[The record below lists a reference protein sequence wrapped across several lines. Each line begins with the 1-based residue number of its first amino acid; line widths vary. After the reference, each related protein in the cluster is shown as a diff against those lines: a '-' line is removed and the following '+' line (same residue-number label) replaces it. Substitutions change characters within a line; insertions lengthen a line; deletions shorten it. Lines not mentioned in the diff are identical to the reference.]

1 MPRRR
6 PIKLR
11 ELTGMFE
18 GLESRWK
25 SLMFRQN
32 MGTSNNT
39 QYNSNKEDE
48 VKLLGMKSKS
58 NYIQTRRDVIFTG
71 KIFIAG
77 SEFFSINITGIT
89 IYETKI

>member
-25 SLMFRQN
+25 SLMLRQN
-32 MGTSNNT
+32 LGTSNNT

-48 VKLLGMKSKS
+48 VKLLRVKSKS
-58 NYIQTRRDVIFTG
+58 NYIQTRRYVIFTG
-71 KIFIAG
+71 KIFITG
-77 SEFFSINITGIT
+77 SEFFSTGTT
-89 IYETKI
+89 IYERKI